1 MTKSEKAQD
10 YFSKGFSCS
19 QAVCA
24 AFATDFGITEETALK
39 ITSAFGGGCGRL
51 GLTCGAVTGAYC
63 VIGLKFGR
71 GKNDGDSAKEKTYE
85 TVGKFSSQFMSKNG
99 SLNCTELLGHNIGI
113 ADERKKAGEAGL
125 FRTVCPKLVKDAC
138 EILERVLEE

>member
-1 MTKSEKAQD
+1 MSKIEKAAD

-24 AFATDFGITEETALK
+24 TFAVDFGVPEETALK
-39 ITSAFGGGCGRL
+39 MASGFGGGCARL
-51 GLTCGAVTGAYC
+51 GLTCGAVTGAYL

-85 TVGKFSSQFMSKNG
+85 IVKKFSLQFIKRNG
-99 SLNCTELLGHNIGI
+99 TLNCTELLGYDIGNS
-113 ADERKKAGEAGL
+113 DERKRANEANL
-125 FRTVCPKLVKDAC
+125 FKTLCPKLVKDAC
-138 EILERVLEE
+138 ELLEVVLEK